1 MFSKKTVIAGAI
13 SCLFL
18 FSPVTMAKEVVVQ
31 EARDGVAVVDT
42 DSIYEIERGR
52 FNALIA
58 LKWNDGGCESY
69 VIKYKLFDDGW
80 IYYGK
85 LSKNSSK
92 PTWNNAWREPVYQ
105 KSLLACIPY
114 LKKGKTL

>member
-31 EARDGVAVVDT
+31 EARDGVAIVDT

-58 LKWNDGGCESY
+58 LKYNDGEYESW
-69 VIKYKLFDDGW
+69 VIKYKLFNDGW
-80 IYYGK
+80 RYYGK
-85 LSKNSSK
+85 LSKNSPK
-92 PTWNNAWREPVYQ
+92 PTWNNTWREPMYQ
-105 KSLLACIPY
+105 RALLACIPY

>member
-1 MFSKKTVIAGAI
+1 MFSKKTVIVGAI

-52 FNALIA
+52 FTALIT
-58 LKWNDGGCESY
+58 LKYNDGEYESC
-69 VIKYKLFDDGW
+69 VIKYKLFNDGW
-80 IYYGK
+80 RYYGK
-85 LSKNSSK
+85 LSKTPLNLHGIILGENQCIK
-92 PTWNNAWREPVYQ
+92 EHYW
-105 KSLLACIPY
+105 LASH
-114 LKKGKTL
+114 T